1 MTHIFYHWNKLFA
14 ARSIALAV
22 LVVAVAA
29 MSARDMSHYAENSR
43 LAQGKWVKIKVESN
57 GIYQITSQQ
66 AQQWGLGD
74 LGQVRV
80 YGMGGAAM
88 SDVIEADA
96 PDDLPAVPV
105 VRTGD
110 RLLFYGQGPTSWRTT
125 AKGYIVPSQNPYS
138 TAGYYFV
145 TSAEET
151 DDELPASTRATAA
164 TGERVTTGTALLF
177 HERELANPGQTGRI
191 FLGEDFTNT
200 RTQTFS
206 FDLDGL
212 AAGTTVKTY
221 TNFAAQVLLKD
232 YSSVVSSR
240 VDAQYNGTNLASGT
254 TRIGTISDVSH
265 EHYDMGGQPY
275 EFELS
280 GTSNLDFKLTYV
292 PPAQGNVLMARLD
305 YIAVNYQRRLD
316 PAGTTGIIFAAN
328 RGSTD
333 LQYVVTGD
341 SEWLHV
347 WDITVPA
354 TPRVVTTTE
363 TADGVLGDVY
373 KRQTMMCVAFDEH
386 GTYPSPT
393 FEGTVTNQNIHGE
406 PVPDMIIL
414 APTEY
419 MTQAR
424 QLGAIHEQADKMRV
438 LVLDHKTVFNEFSS
452 GTPDAIAYRQLCKYF
467 WDRGTS
473 DDGHRLGYLLLMG
486 NGTYDNRQ
494 LTTEVRAMSYPALL
508 TWQSEDSGGES
519 VSFVSD
525 DIFGVLGDNAT
536 GNFYQYDL
544 NIAVGRLP
552 VQSVAEARAAVTKL
566 TKYITRP
573 DYGAWKN
580 NVLNVADDEDAAQH
594 MVQAESAITLSRAN
608 GGEDYNFARIYID
621 AFTQQGNGSTR
632 KYPDASTRMFNYLKD
647 GVVWWNYAGHA
658 SPNVWTADGLLTARD
673 VNENLYYRHLPVLMA
688 ATCEFARFDERSRS
702 GAELMLGNASGGI
715 IASIC
720 PARLVYMHLNKFY
733 QDEVASL
740 TFTRDAQGMPRRLG
754 DVAFMAKNAARRK
767 NGTVASNNARYIL
780 LGDPAMRPAFPTH
793 RAVVDAI
800 NGKPVNPDDMPVFQ
814 ARQTIT
820 FTGHIE
826 DQAGQRATTFNGNL
840 ISTLYDCEQS
850 VTTHGYYTS
859 NPSEGKEFTYDERNN
874 RLAINVD
881 KVRDGEFSVTVT
893 IPSEVTVSYD
903 NYRPSLINLYAY
915 NETDSTEA
923 NGANSDFY
931 IYGYDDTV
939 QGDVDGP
946 TIETFYLN
954 TEDFKNGDNVNE
966 APLVLAEVSDE
977 SGINFSSAGI
987 GHSLTLTLDDV
998 ITYSDVSSYYIPVE
1012 AEKGNAGAI
1021 QYPLTGLADG
1031 YHTLKLK
1038 VWDVYNNS
1046 SEKTIEFYVVSGL
1059 KPDVLNVYCDANPAR
1074 VETNFYV
1081 KHNRPNAT
1089 VTITID
1095 VYNLMGRQVWSTT
1108 QTGQSDLFTS
1118 FPITWDLNAQG
1129 GGRVPRGI
1137 YLYRA
1142 SISTDGEHY
1151 TSKSKK
1157 LAVTAP

>member
-1 MTHIFYHWNKLFA
+1 MTIIPNTLRYRVARMFA
-14 ARSIALAV
+14 LVV
-22 LVVAVAA
+22 LVAA
-29 MSARDMSHYAENSR
+29 TATMGARDMSHYAEHSR
-43 LAQGKWVKIKVESN
+43 LAEGKWVKIKVEEN
-57 GIYQITSQQ
+57 GIYQITAQQ

-74 LGQVRV
+74 IAQVHV
-80 YGMGGAAM
+80 YGMGGGAM
-88 SDVIEADA
+88 SDYMEADT
-96 PDDLPAVPV
+96 PDDLPAVPM
-105 VRTGD
+105 VRIGD
-110 RLLFYGQGPTSWRTT
+110 RILFYGQGPTTWKMT
-125 AKGYIVPSQNPYS
+125 KDGYHVPRQNPYS

-145 TSAEET
+145 TSGEGSDEEI
-151 DDELPASTRATAA
+151 PASTRTTAA
-164 TGERVTTGTALLF
+164 TGERVTHATALLF
-177 HERELANPGQTGRI
+177 HEREQANPGQTGRI
-191 FLGEDFTNT
+191 FLGEDFSNT

-212 AAGTTVKTY
+212 VSGSTVKTY
-221 TNFAAQVLLKD
+221 TNFAAQVLLKN
-232 YSSVVSSR
+232 SSTAYSR
-240 VDAQYNGTNLASGT
+240 VDAKYNGTNLPAGT
-254 TRIGTISDVSH
+254 TKLATVTDVSH
-265 EHYDMGGQPY
+265 EHYDIAGQPY
-275 EFELS
+275 DFELD
-280 GTSNLDFKLTYV
+280 GTSHLDFSITYV
-292 PPAQGNVLMARLD
+292 PPAQGNVLLARLD
-305 YIAVNYQRRLD
+305 YIAVNYQRRLAPEND
-316 PAGTTGIIFAAN
+316 AIIFAADQG
-328 RGSTD
+328 RTD
-333 LQYVVTGD
+333 VQYVVAGD
-341 SEWLHV
+341 PETLHV
-347 WDITVPA
+347 WDITSPDA
-354 TPRVVTTTE
+354 PRVISTTAG
-363 TADGVLGDVY
+363 ADGVSFSPSSSA
-373 KRQTMMCVAFDEH
+373 TMMCVAFDELSS
-386 GTYPSPT
+386 YPTPSL
-393 FEGTVTNQNIHGE
+393 EGTVANQDIHGE
-406 PVPDMIIL
+406 EIPDMIIL
-414 APTEY
+414 SPTEY

-424 QLGAIHEQADKMRV
+424 QVGALHESVDKMRV

-467 WDRGTS
+467 WDRGAS
-473 DDGHRLGYLLLMG
+473 EDGHKLGYLLLMG
-486 NGTYDNRQ
+486 NGTYDNRL
-494 LTTEVRAMSYPALL
+494 LTPEVRAMSYPALL

-525 DIFGVLGDNAT
+525 DIFGVLGDNAVS
-536 GNFYQYDL
+536 NFYQYDL
-544 NIAVGRLP
+544 DIAVGRLP
-552 VQSVAEARAAVTKL
+552 VQSLAEARTAVSKL
-566 TKYITRP
+566 TKYVTRP

-608 GGEDYNFARIYID
+608 GGEDYNYERIYID

-720 PARLVYMHLNKFY
+720 PARLVYMSQNKQY
-733 QDEVASL
+733 QDQVASF
-740 TFTRDAQGMPRRLG
+740 TFTRDEQKLPRRVG
-754 DVAFMAKNAARRK
+754 DVARLAKNMSRRIS
-767 NGTVASNNARYIL
+767 GVVASNNARYVL

-793 RAVVDAI
+793 RVVVDAI
-800 NGKPVNPDDMPVFQ
+800 NGKPVDPDDMPVFQ

-826 DQAGQRATTFNGNL
+826 DQTGQRATTFNGNMV
-840 ISTLYDCEQS
+840 STLYDCEQS

-859 NPSEGKEFTYDERNN
+859 NPSDGKQFTYDEHSN

-881 KVRDGEFSVTVT
+881 KVHDGEFTVTVT

-966 APLVLAEVSDE
+966 APLVLAEISDE
-977 SGINFSSAGI
+977 SGINFSSAVI
-987 GHSLTLTLDDV
+987 GHSITLTLDDV
-998 ITYSDVSSYYIPVE
+998 TTYSDVSSYYIPVE
-1012 AEKGNAGAI
+1012 AAKGNAGAI
-1021 QYPLTGLADG
+1021 QYPLSGLADG

-1046 SEKTIEFYVVSGL
+1046 SEKTIEFYVVGGL
-1059 KPDVLNVYCDANPAR
+1059 KPDVLNVYCDANPASI
-1074 VETNFYV
+1074 ETNFYV

-1089 VTITID
+1089 VTVTIE
-1095 VYNLMGRQVWSTT
+1095 VFNLMGRQVWSST

-1137 YLYRA
+1137 YIYRA